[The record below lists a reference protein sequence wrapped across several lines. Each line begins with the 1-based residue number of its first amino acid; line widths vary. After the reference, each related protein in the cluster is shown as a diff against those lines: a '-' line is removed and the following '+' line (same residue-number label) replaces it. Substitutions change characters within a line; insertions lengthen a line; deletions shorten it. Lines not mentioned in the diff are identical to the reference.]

1 MNLIDNFIR
10 RTEEYGDI
18 GRNILAPYFRK
29 TFEILNVESV
39 NSALLYI
46 TGLGFYEVHLNGV
59 NITKGYLAPYRSN
72 FDDFVYYDCY
82 DVTDFLCKDK
92 NVLATVLGNGFQNSI
107 ASTWDFDKAVWRGA
121 PILSFYLEIS
131 YSNGEKQ
138 VIISDEETKTADSPI
153 IFNDLH
159 YGEYYDARLEI
170 ENWDSIEFD
179 DSNWDSA
186 QKAPNPHGELRLCEV
201 EPVVQRGELKPIS
214 IIKYAEGYIYDF
226 GVNDAGICK
235 LSIKGEKGQ
244 KILLQHFEKIVDGK
258 PFLNNIKFT
267 PDQRF
272 QEDEYICSGNGEEV
286 HVPKFTYHGFR
297 YVYVAGIT
305 EQQATEELLT
315 FLLLSSNIKAI
326 GSFECNDV
334 VVNKIQDATVRSD
347 ISNFFYFPTD
357 CPQREKNGWT
367 ADASLSVEQMLLNF
381 APEKS
386 LEEWLKNI
394 YKAIDDIGRVP
405 GIIPT
410 TGWGYE
416 ILNGP
421 AWDGVIV
428 NLPYYIYMYRGDKSV
443 FKDLKIPLMRYLTYL
458 YTLLNED
465 DLVEYGLGDWCQA
478 DTVCESAFDTP
489 AIVTNSILTVD
500 IANKAAFIYE
510 VLGMKEQQEYAL
522 NLAQKV
528 RISIRNKLY
537 DTNKSIAICKT
548 QTAQAMAIYYNIFES
563 EEKLKAV
570 ENLVKLIRENNDFM
584 KVGVL
589 GGRIIFRVLADYGYA
604 DLAYN
609 MITRP
614 EFPSYGN
621 WIKRGATTLWE
632 LFTLDDTAK
641 GSLNHH
647 FWGDV
652 SAWFYTYLAG
662 IRINPNLNNVKEVN
676 ISPCFVEKLDY
687 VKASHKL
694 PSGEI
699 TVEWKRVENGISLEI
714 NCPQSI
720 KGNIILNGKHT
731 FENGATTKK
740 ISNGKHLILCK

>member
-10 RTEEYGDI
+10 RTEEYGEI
-18 GRNILAPYFRK
+18 SSYIPAPYFRRD
-29 TFEILNVESV
+29 FEILNVESIK
-39 NSALLYI
+39 SALLYI
-46 TGLGFYEVHLNGV
+46 TGLGFYEVHLNGT

-72 FDDFVYYDCY
+72 HDDFVYYDCY
-82 DVTDFLCKDK
+82 DVTNFLCNDK

-107 ASTWDFDKAVWRGA
+107 ANTWDFDKAVWRGA

-153 IFNDLH
+153 LFNDLH

-170 ENWDSIEFD
+170 KNWDSIEFD
-179 DSNWDSA
+179 DSNWDNA

-201 EPVVQRGELKPIS
+201 EPIVQRGELKPIS
-214 IIKYAEGYIYDF
+214 IIKCSDGYIYDF
-226 GVNDAGICK
+226 GVNDAGVCK

-267 PDQRF
+267 LDQRF

-297 YVYVAGIT
+297 YVYVTGIT

-315 FLLLSSNIKAI
+315 FLLLSSDIKVI
-326 GSFECNDV
+326 GSFECSDI

-347 ISNFFYFPTD
+347 ISNFYYFPTD

-367 ADASLSVEQMLLNF
+367 ADASLSAEQMLWNL

-386 LEEWLKNI
+386 IKEWLKNI

-416 ILNGP
+416 RLNGP

-428 NLPYYIYMYRGDKSV
+428 NLPYYIYMYRGDKSILE
-443 FKDLKIPLMRYLTYL
+443 DLKIPLMRYLTYL

-478 DTVCESAFDTP
+478 NTVRESAFDTP
-489 AIVTNSILTVD
+489 AVVTNSILTVD
-500 IANKAAFIYE
+500 IANKATFIYE

-522 NLAQKV
+522 KLAQRV
-528 RISIRNKLY
+528 RTSIRNKLY
-537 DTNKSIAICKT
+537 DTNQYIALCKT
-548 QTAQAMAIYYNIFES
+548 QTAQAMAIYYNIFKDN
-563 EEKLKAV
+563 EKPKAV
-570 ENLVKLIRENNDFM
+570 ENLVELIKENDGFM

-589 GGRIIFRVLADYGYA
+589 GGRVIFRVLADYGYA
-604 DLAYN
+604 DLAYD

-662 IRINPNLNNVKEVN
+662 IKVNPNFNNVNEVN

-694 PSGEI
+694 PSGEL
-699 TVEWKRVENGISLEI
+699 TVEWRRTEKGIILEI
-714 NCPQSI
+714 RCPESV
-720 KGNIILNGKHT
+720 KGKIILEDGYIFENYMEIENLNNGKY
-731 FENGATTKK
+731 
-740 ISNGKHLILCK
+740 IILHK